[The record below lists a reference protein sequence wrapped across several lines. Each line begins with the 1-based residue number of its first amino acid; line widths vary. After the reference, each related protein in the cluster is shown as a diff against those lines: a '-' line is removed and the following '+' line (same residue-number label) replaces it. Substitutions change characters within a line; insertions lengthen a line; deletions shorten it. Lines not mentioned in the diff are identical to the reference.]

1 MSMKTLLMIA
11 FAAVAFADVAAITP
25 TGATDFSGVWIGEG
39 KSNGPGGTLPCW
51 LNFTITHTPAAYSE
65 ERRITCGDIIEPF
78 PGFTATISGRDLLKD
93 GDVVGTITDTEVRSK
108 VSYGDLD
115 IHLNA
120 ILANG
125 TLNVMVFAKV
135 PNAPDV
141 MGVIE
146 AVLKRST
153 PAAPDK
159 TDQAPQ
165 Q

>member
-1 MSMKTLLMIA
+1 M
-11 FAAVAFADVAAITP
+11 
-25 TGATDFSGVWIGEG
+25 
-39 KSNGPGGTLPCW
+39 
-51 LNFTITHTPAAYSE
+51 
-65 ERRITCGDIIEPF
+65 
-78 PGFTATISGRDLLKD
+78 
-93 GDVVGTITDTEVRSK
+93 GTITDTEVRSK